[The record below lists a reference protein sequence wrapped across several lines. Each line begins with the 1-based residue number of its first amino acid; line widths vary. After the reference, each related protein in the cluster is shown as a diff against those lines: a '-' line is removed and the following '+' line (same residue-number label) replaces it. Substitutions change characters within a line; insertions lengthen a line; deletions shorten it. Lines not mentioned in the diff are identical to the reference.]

1 MNISVVELGDIM
13 KQIEDEETDFEE
25 LVNSLEI
32 ANYSYQKRN
41 EKFLEWFSGDTKKA
55 VSLLLFHLKRFQ
67 LTHYMNQ

>member
-1 MNISVVELGDIM
+1 M

-32 ANYSYQKRN
+32 AKYKYKERK
-41 EKFLEWFSGDTKKA
+41 EAFLGYLKMWFNRDTKKA

-67 LTHYMNQ
+67 LTHYVNQ